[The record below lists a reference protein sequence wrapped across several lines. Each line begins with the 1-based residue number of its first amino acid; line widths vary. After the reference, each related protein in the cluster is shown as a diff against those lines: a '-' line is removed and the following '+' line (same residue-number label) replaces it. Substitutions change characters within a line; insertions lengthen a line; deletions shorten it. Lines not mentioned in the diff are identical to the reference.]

1 MSYDRIPSLHRIC
14 LSFIF
19 WEKGLTSSQCVVQQT
34 LGKWEVGLQEAVP
47 LGGRIRGNLSQQIPY
62 LTHVK
67 GDRGCLHFCLFQKGR
82 HECLTHTLQCTNFSL
97 LF

>member
-1 MSYDRIPSLHRIC
+1 MTGSRRFTEYVC
-14 LSFIF
+14 LLFSG
-19 WEKGLTSSQCVVQQT
+19 KRDLLPHSVVQQT